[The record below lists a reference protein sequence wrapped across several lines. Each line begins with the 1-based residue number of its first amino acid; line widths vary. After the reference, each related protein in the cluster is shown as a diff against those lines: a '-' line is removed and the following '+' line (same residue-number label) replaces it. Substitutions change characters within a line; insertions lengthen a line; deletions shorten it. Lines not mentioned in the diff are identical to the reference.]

1 MKGIVLSL
9 LVCGGAVSAW
19 AETATPLATSDVY
32 ADVKLDTRTVRPIK
46 TAEALSQTLSRAEG
60 DEVTAQKPSGGSVT
74 VNGTEW
80 TASEGGVWTLVSRR
94 EGEAVWTVRYGLFGA
109 RGTGTAENPAKIVDH
124 EELVNLVQDQTAAS
138 GYVFTLCG
146 LPTLLDTLVVPT
158 GYLLTP
164 SGADCY
170 EMREADPSGAVF
182 VSSAVT
188 AFFDT
193 ELPGPDRRAYVKES
207 VPVAYS
213 GDWWRLPTATGA
225 STLTIIPPSGTAQT
239 TSLTGT
245 GTEPFTGET
254 VGKWKLSLT
263 VGSETVDAWVTLRGK
278 GFQVFIR

>member
-1 MKGIVLSL
+1 M
-9 LVCGGAVSAW
+9 
-19 AETATPLATSDVY
+19 
-32 ADVKLDTRTVRPIK
+32 
-46 TAEALSQTLSRAEG
+46 
-60 DEVTAQKPSGGSVT
+60 
-74 VNGTEW
+74 TER
-80 TASEGGVWTLVSRR
+80 L
-94 EGEAVWTVRYGLFGA
+94 EGEAVFTARYGLFNA
-109 RGTGTAENPAKIVDH
+109 RGAGTAEDPAKIVDE
-124 EELVNLVQDQTAAS
+124 EELNDLVLDQTAS
-138 GYVFTLCG
+138 PGYVFRPCG

-170 EMREADPSGAVF
+170 EMREAELSGAVF
-182 VSSAVT
+182 ASSAVT

-225 STLTIIPPSGTAQT
+225 STLTITPPSGTAQT
-239 TSLTGT
+239 KSLTGT

-263 VGSETVDAWVTLRGK
+263 VRSETVDAWVTLRGK

>member
-9 LVCGGAVSAW
+9 LVCGVGVSAW

-46 TAEALSQTLSRAEG
+46 TAEALSQKLSRAEG

-80 TASEGGVWTLVSRR
+80 MASEGGVWTLVSRR
-94 EGEAVWTVRYGLFGA
+94 EGEAVWTVRYGLFGV
-109 RGTGTAENPAKIVDH
+109 RGAGTAAEPAKIVDD
-124 EELVNLVQDQTAAS
+124 EELVDLVQDQTAAS
-138 GYVFTLCG
+138 GYVFTLRG
-146 LPTLLDTLVVPT
+146 IPTLLDTLVVPT

-164 SGADCY
+164 SGADGY
-170 EMREADPSGAVF
+170 EMR
-182 VSSAVT
+182 VSQSALYASAAVT
-188 AFFDT
+188 SFFDT

-225 STLTIIPPSGTAQT
+225 STLTITPPSGTAQT

-245 GTEPFTGET
+245 GTEPFTGEK
-254 VGKWKLSLT
+254 VGRWKLSLT

>member
-1 MKGIVLSL
+1 LQ
-9 LVCGGAVSAW
+9 
-19 AETATPLATSDVY
+19 
-32 ADVKLDTRTVRPIK
+32 TV
-46 TAEALSQTLSRAEG
+46 TRAEG

-109 RGTGTAENPAKIVDH
+109 RGAGTAEEPAKIVDD
-124 EELVNLVQDQTAAS
+124 EELVDLVQDQTASS

-146 LPTLLDTLVVPT
+146 IPTLLDTLVVPT

-164 SGADCY
+164 SGADGY
-170 EMREADPSGAVF
+170 EMREADQADPSGAVF
-182 VSSAVT
+182 ASSAVT

-225 STLTIIPPSGTAQT
+225 STLTITPPSGAAQT

-263 VGSETVDAWVTLRGK
+263 VGAETVDAWVTLRGK